1 MRKFLASLNAF
12 TFSGVQVLLIA
23 LFPFLAEKLGLS
35 LPVVIGSFGLGSAL
49 FMVGS
54 PFWSQQ
60 SDATGRA
67 PVLAVG
73 ALGLLISLFIL
84 WGLLRF
90 YPGAGF
96 ALPLLVL
103 SRVVYGLLASAIAP
117 VAQSL
122 QADASGSTN
131 PAGAMH
137 LHSWSLNLGRA
148 VSLVVFIALGA
159 DPESLF
165 AAYLF
170 WVGAVLALNI
180 WAACSWEKVR
190 SFAAAPF
197 KFGELKSIFA
207 VAFLFAC
214 FVETLNSSLGGFLK
228 GRFDLQGI
236 EASSLTA
243 RLLLACALGVVL
255 TQTITRALRVIRFSP
270 DWLMAIGTAAL
281 VLGGL
286 FLTAAEVPSDLNVA
300 VALLAIGI
308 GLLPPVYLAQI
319 SGPAYGKRAGLIGFA
334 HTAGYALGMGL
345 AALRFQLNVIPL
357 EALLALI
364 ALAMLGF
371 FYSRRFALREA
382 A

>member
-23 LFPFLAEKLGLS
+23 LFPFLSERLELS

-49 FMVGS
+49 FLVGS

-67 PVLAVG
+67 PVLAAG
-73 ALGLLISLFIL
+73 AFGLLVSLFIL

-90 YPGAGF
+90 YPGAEF

-122 QADASGSTN
+122 QADSSAN

-148 VSLVVFIALGA
+148 SSLVVFIALGA

-165 AAYLF
+165 AAYLL
-170 WVGAVLALNI
+170 WVSAVLALNI
-180 WAACSWEKVR
+180 WAAFSVKNAR
-190 SFAAAPF
+190 TATAGAF

-207 VAFLFAC
+207 VALLFGC

-228 GRFDLQGI
+228 SRFDLQGI

-255 TQTITRALRVIRFSP
+255 TQTITRALRVIRLSP
-270 DWLMAIGTAAL
+270 DWLMTAGTAAL
-281 VLGGL
+281 VLGGF
-286 FLTAAEVPSDLNVA
+286 FLASAEATGDLNIA

-334 HTAGYALGMGL
+334 HAAGYALGMGL
-345 AALRFQLNVIPL
+345 AALRFQLKVIPL
-357 EALLALI
+357 EALLTLI
-364 ALAMLGF
+364 ALAMLVF
-371 FYSRRFALREA
+371 FYSRRVTVREA